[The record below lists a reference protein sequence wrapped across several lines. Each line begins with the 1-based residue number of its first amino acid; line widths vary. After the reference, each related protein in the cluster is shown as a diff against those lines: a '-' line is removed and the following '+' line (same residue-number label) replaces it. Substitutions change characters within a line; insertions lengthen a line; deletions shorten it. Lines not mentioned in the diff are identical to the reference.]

1 MIEFL
6 KWIWNQLIYS
16 INDEIF
22 DKILKE
28 MENDDE
34 DLYGR

>member
-1 MIEFL
+1 MIAFL

-28 MENDDE
+28 IENDDE
-34 DLYGR
+34 DLY

>member
-34 DLYGR
+34 DLYRC

>member
-1 MIEFL
+1 MIAFL
-6 KWIWNQLIYS
+6 KWIWNKLIYS

-28 MENDDE
+28 IENDDE
-34 DLYGR
+34 DLYRR

>member
-28 MENDDE
+28 IENDDE

>member
-1 MIEFL
+1 MIAFL

-28 MENDDE
+28 IENDDE
-34 DLYGR
+34 DLYRR

>member
-1 MIEFL
+1 MIKFL

-16 INDEIF
+16 TNDEIF

-28 MENDDE
+28 IENEDE